1 MRLITGYL
9 RYPLPTRFTYRPV
22 LLQCRVAPQPGSS
35 RNTEADWDL
44 RGVGQLC
51 VFGNLSA
58 RQMGT
63 VTFRGKLL
71 PFSIRTNASK

>member
-9 RYPLPTRFTYRPV
+9 RYALPTRFTYRPA
-22 LLQCRVAPQPGSS
+22 LLQRRAAPQPGSS
-35 RNTEADWDL
+35 RDMGADWHL
-44 RGVGQLC
+44 RAAVQLF
-51 VFGNLSA
+51 VLGNLSE